1 LIGSVRSGVNKPH
14 RKNEQVHI
22 ELAFQ
27 QWRNGLEPWIFQI
40 MKHYKLSA
48 WPDLPAAYRRTAYRR
63 VLHEMSQRFMT
74 LSQLVRTSGL
84 PQLNVSTFLS
94 VLSQHGV
101 LIERGQDEPD
111 SFFGALQTLVRRR
124 PLTQHR

>member
-1 LIGSVRSGVNKPH
+1 
-14 RKNEQVHI
+14 
-22 ELAFQ
+22 
-27 QWRNGLEPWIFQI
+27 

-48 WPDLPAAYRRTAYRR
+48 WPDLPAAYQRTAYRR

-74 LSQLVRTSGL
+74 LTQLVRTSGMT
-84 PQLNVSTFLS
+84 QLHVSTFLS
-94 VLSQHGV
+94 VLAQHGV

-111 SFFGALQTLVRRR
+111 SLFGALQTLVRRR

>member
-1 LIGSVRSGVNKPH
+1 MPALP
-14 RKNEQVHI
+14 
-22 ELAFQ
+22 
-27 QWRNGLEPWIFQI
+27 QWRGGSKPQYFQT

-84 PQLNVSTFLS
+84 PQLNVSTFLG

-111 SFFGALQTLVRRR
+111 SLFGALQTLVRRR
-124 PLTQHR
+124 PMTQHR

>member
-1 LIGSVRSGVNKPH
+1 MSG
-14 RKNEQVHI
+14 QVHSDTCVYAV
-22 ELAFQ
+22 EERPKPRMFQ
-27 QWRNGLEPWIFQI
+27 T

-48 WPDLPAAYRRTAYRR
+48 WPDLPAAYQRTAYRR

-84 PQLNVSTFLS
+84 PQLNVSTFLG

-111 SFFGALQTLVRRR
+111 SLFGALQTLVRRR
-124 PLTQHR
+124 PMTQHR